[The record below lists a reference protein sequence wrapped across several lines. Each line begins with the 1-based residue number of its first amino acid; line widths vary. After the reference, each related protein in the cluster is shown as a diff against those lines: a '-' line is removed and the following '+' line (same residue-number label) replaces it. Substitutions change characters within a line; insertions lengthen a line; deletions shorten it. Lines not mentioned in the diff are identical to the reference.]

1 MDHIPF
7 APSKL
12 SVFMLRK
19 VSEVK
24 HLIDKKIKIPD
35 KIEAH
40 RSDSGKIIFKKISLR
55 HWVPQVT
62 RKKLLSFISDTGKI

>member
-1 MDHIPF
+1 MDHIQSRHMIPF
-7 APSKL
+7 TPSKS

-24 HLIDKKIKIPD
+24 HLINKTIKIPD

-40 RSDSGKIIFKKISLR
+40 RSDSGKIIF
-55 HWVPQVT
+55 
-62 RKKLLSFISDTGKI
+62 